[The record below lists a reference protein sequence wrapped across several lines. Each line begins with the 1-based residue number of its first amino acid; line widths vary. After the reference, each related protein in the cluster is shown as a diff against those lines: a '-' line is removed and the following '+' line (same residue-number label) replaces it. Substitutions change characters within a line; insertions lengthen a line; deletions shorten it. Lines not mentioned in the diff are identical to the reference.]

1 MQWVATDSSWLNGG
15 FVGSCDDLERAVDK
29 YLDYAP
35 FPAHWKTKAGPDHH
49 GGAPARLVL
58 GGSYLLKGALSAEA
72 G

>member
-1 MQWVATDSSWLNGG
+1 MYQPLLLIPGG
-15 FVGSCDDLERAVDK
+15 RQAD
-29 YLDYAP
+29 AP
-35 FPAHWKTKAGPDHH
+35 PQKNVSLIPDHH